1 MAATAVT
8 AVADVARTLVGSTVD
23 AVEQQV
29 HEALT
34 SVHDAV
40 ASVEQALEGTVGAV
54 AGTLGEIAGD
64 ALDTVGSAVGTLGG
78 LAGNSLAIADDLLH
92 GRVEPE
98 DYLKLVGD
106 LGRASVP
113 PSAMPGNSAATA

>member
-1 MAATAVT
+1 MGLFNAAANLFGQVYERATQVAATAVT

-40 ASVEQALEGTVGAV
+40 ASVEQALESTVGAV
-54 AGTLGEIAGD
+54 AGYARRDRRRRPRHRRAPRSARWAGWP
-64 ALDTVGSAVGTLGG
+64 ATRWRSPTTCCTG
-78 LAGNSLAIADDLLH
+78 
-92 GRVEPE
+92 
-98 DYLKLVGD
+98 
-106 LGRASVP
+106 AS
-113 PSAMPGNSAATA
+113 SRRIT